1 MNKIW
6 YNTRTVALDEGKHDE
21 WQRIMEYNSPSGA
34 SVAIS
39 GIKNGTVQ
47 HYTSNKYLFAFTAR
61 VHGDKSRLYA
71 YCIPKEGAF
80 Q

>member
-6 YNTRTVALDEGKHDE
+6 YNTRTVAIDETKHDD

-34 SVAIS
+34 SVAVN

-47 HYTSNKYLFAFTAR
+47 IYASKMYLFAFTAR
-61 VHGDKSRLYA
+61 VLGEKSRLYA
-71 YCIPKEGAF
+71 YCIPKEGMF
-80 Q
+80 